1 MASASQP
8 SRSPGSRRVLAGKR
22 RARRQSSPYQA
33 GRRPTGPGRRSARCL
48 SPCLPRPQRPWQG
61 HCPWLHSNGAVPAP
75 QAEPARETTVV
86 PERSE
91 ALRKRAAAQ
100 AEVKRIM
107 PAHQQALYDS
117 LLDKKRRLW
126 EEVHA
131 FIKKEREGKPREDF
145 EFSPEEGRGVVDLAS
160 EAEYVLVRRKNEELF
175 RIEDTLRRIEEGDY
189 GVCLDCGLDIPP
201 RRLELMP
208 EAVRCTQCQERLER
222 AEKKHF

>member
-1 MASASQP
+1 
-8 SRSPGSRRVLAGKR
+8 
-22 RARRQSSPYQA
+22 
-33 GRRPTGPGRRSARCL
+33 
-48 SPCLPRPQRPWQG
+48 
-61 HCPWLHSNGAVPAP
+61 
-75 QAEPARETTVV
+75 
-86 PERSE
+86 
-91 ALRKRAAAQ
+91 LRKRAAAQ